1 MKKRKNIQ
9 KHFIETFCKPVRK
22 LYHGGKNLEIIAWL
36 LIIICFIVA
45 FVGLVYPIIPSI
57 LFILLGFIVYGLF
70 FSFAELSWWFWIIEI
85 LFVILL
91 FVADT
96 LANLIGVKKFGGTK
110 AGLWGSTIGL
120 LAGPFI
126 IPFLGIIIGPFI
138 GAVMGE
144 MLVAKKEFSQAVRAG
159 IGSLVGFLTS
169 VATKT
174 MIQLVMIIVFV
185 IAIA

>member
-1 MKKRKNIQ
+1 M
-9 KHFIETFCKPVRK
+9 
-22 LYHGGKNLEIIAWL
+22 
-36 LIIICFIVA
+36 
-45 FVGLVYPIIPSI
+45 
-57 LFILLGFIVYGLF
+57 
-70 FSFAELSWWFWIIEI
+70 
-85 LFVILL
+85 
-91 FVADT
+91 ADT

-138 GAVMGE
+138 GAVIGE

-159 IGSLVGFLTS
+159 IGSLVGFVTS